1 MSNKALIEKFYCSF
15 DAQDI
20 EGMLSCYHDNI
31 QFEDPAFGILK
42 GERAKNMWRMLLKSS
57 KDGIKLK
64 FSDIQ
69 TEGNTGSAIW
79 IAEYNF
85 SRTGRRVVNHVK
97 ANFIFQDGLIIN
109 HRDQFSLYNWAKQAL
124 GMTGVLIGW
133 SSFFKK
139 KMQKGTNSLLDNFIL
154 KASKTA

>member
-1 MSNKALIEKFYCSF
+1 
-15 DAQDI
+15 
-20 EGMLSCYHDNI
+20 MLSCYHDNI

-79 IAEYNF
+79 IAEYNII
-85 SRTGRRVVNHVK
+85 RTGRRVVNHVK
-97 ANFIFQDGLIIN
+97 ANFIFQYGLIIN
-109 HRDQFSLYNWAKQAL
+109 NRDKYSLYNS
-124 GMTGVLIGW
+124 V
-133 SSFFKK
+133 
-139 KMQKGTNSLLDNFIL
+139 
-154 KASKTA
+154 